1 MTKRELID
9 AILGFNTSADAGFLA
24 QFSDRELAEYL
35 EALRLARAAH
45 AKSSPQRRAGGL
57 ASFNRDI
64 PPCHAVAGASE
75 PVAACGSEPA
85 RAGAISVKL
94 SDTDFAVQG
103 QQRLF

>member
-24 QFSDRELAEYL
+24 QFSDRELTEYL
-35 EALRLARAAH
+35 DALRLARAAH
-45 AKSSPQRRAGGL
+45 ASSSPQRRAGGL
-57 ASFNRDI
+57 ASFNR
-64 PPCHAVAGASE
+64 PPGPRPAAQQ
-75 PVAACGSEPA
+75 PVAAGRPEPV
-85 RAGAISVKL
+85 RAGAISVEL